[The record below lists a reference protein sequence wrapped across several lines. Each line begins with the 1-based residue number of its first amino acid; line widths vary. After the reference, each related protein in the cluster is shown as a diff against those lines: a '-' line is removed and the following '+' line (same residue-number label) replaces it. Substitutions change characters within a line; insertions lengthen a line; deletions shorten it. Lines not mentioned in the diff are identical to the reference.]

1 MAFKLPGAEEER
13 EKLAAQNYMRMRVV
27 EAKRLVLEVRKRRG
41 YPAAKM
47 MAERLGARLA
57 HEKAVLRAQLV
68 RRLHVLSTSALLG
81 WEGGW
86 ARPCRVYIKQGP
98 WLGGLL

>member
-1 MAFKLPGAEEER
+1 MTKGMAFKLPGADEER
-13 EKLAAQNYMRMRVV
+13 QKLAASNYMRARVV

-57 HEKAVLRAQLV
+57 HEKAVLKAQLV
-68 RRLHVLSTSALLG
+68 RRSSRSPCILLQE
-81 WEGGW
+81 EGGG
-86 ARPCRVYIKQGP
+86 RG
-98 WLGGLL
+98 

>member
-1 MAFKLPGAEEER
+1 MTKGMAFKLPGADEER
-13 EKLAAQNYMRMRVV
+13 QKLAASNYMRARVV

-57 HEKAVLRAQLV
+57 HEKAVLKAQLV
-68 RRLHVLSTSALLG
+68 RRFSNFPALVLQAEERG
-81 WEGGW
+81 HG
-86 ARPCRVYIKQGP
+86 
-98 WLGGLL
+98 